1 MTRAATLLTA
11 ACLAALALPHPA
23 AAQDLATAIA
33 DARAHSPA
41 LEAAAADADA
51 AAARLA
57 QARAAAGPTASVEG
71 SIGTGR
77 LDPGGYFG
85 LTAQSVTPSAVQLVG
100 EYPLYAGGRISA
112 AIDQA
117 AAGSRAAT
125 LGKDMARQNLTL
137 ATVGAYAEVLTARD
151 LVASYGKLVDALG
164 EIVRHTGLR
173 YDVGDATS
181 SEVAQ
186 AKARRAEGQAGL
198 VQAQGRLTAALARL
212 ERLTG
217 KPVGDLAPLPP
228 RPEVPATLGEAVEA
242 AVAANVLLAQADAG
256 VDGAAAG
263 VRAAKATN
271 RPQLG
276 VFAEGAR
283 IRDQFFPDYR
293 ADSVTVGLRGRWTFF
308 DSGAGSARVREAQS
322 KLSASEARLRQARD
336 DVTAPASKCA
346 RAPARRSPSSMPNA
360 KRSPRPHGSPKR
372 RHRCRPRRGASACSA
387 VSNRPPPPLD
397 KRRHLTILV
406 LSNILSE
413 GMIAWTTFTAIPPP
427 R

>member
-1 MTRAATLLTA
+1 MKRAATLLTA

-71 SIGTGR
+71 SVGTGR

-85 LTAQSVTPSAVQLVG
+85 LTAQNVTPSAVQLVG

-217 KPVGDLAPLPP
+217 KPVGDLAPCP
-228 RPEVPATLGEAVEA
+228 
-242 AVAANVLLAQADAG
+242 
-256 VDGAAAG
+256 
-263 VRAAKATN
+263 
-271 RPQLG
+271 
-276 VFAEGAR
+276 
-283 IRDQFFPDYR
+283 
-293 ADSVTVGLRGRWTFF
+293 
-308 DSGAGSARVREAQS
+308 
-322 KLSASEARLRQARD
+322 
-336 DVTAPASKCA
+336 
-346 RAPARRSPSSMPNA
+346 RAPRFPRRLA
-360 KRSPRPHGSPKR
+360 KRSRPPSPRMSCSR
-372 RHRCRPRRGASACSA
+372 RPMPASTAPPRGYAPPRRPTARSSASLPRARGSATNFSPTIAPIASPSGCAGAGPSSTAARAARASARR
-387 VSNRPPPPLD
+387 NRNSRPA
-397 KRRHLTILV
+397 KRGCVRR
-406 LSNILSE
+406 
-413 GMIAWTTFTAIPPP
+413 ATTSP
-427 R
+427 RR

>member
-1 MTRAATLLTA
+1 M
-11 ACLAALALPHPA
+11 
-23 AAQDLATAIA
+23 
-33 DARAHSPA
+33 
-41 LEAAAADADA
+41 
-51 AAARLA
+51 
-57 QARAAAGPTASVEG
+57 
-71 SIGTGR
+71 
-77 LDPGGYFG
+77 
-85 LTAQSVTPSAVQLVG
+85 
-100 EYPLYAGGRISA
+100 
-112 AIDQA
+112 
-117 AAGSRAAT
+117 
-125 LGKDMARQNLTL
+125 
-137 ATVGAYAEVLTARD
+137 LTARD

-322 KLSASEARLRQARD
+322 DPTGSRPQAGGDPRPPAARRARCRTRSD
-336 DVTAPASKCA
+336 RRDRT
-346 RAPARRSPSSMPNA
+346 ARRSA
-360 KRSPRPHGSPKR
+360 GIGAD
-372 RHRCRPRRGASACSA
+372 RGVA
-387 VSNRPPPPLD
+387 PPPAL
-397 KRRHLTILV
+397 RYRIGLLLH
-406 LSNILSE
+406 
-413 GMIAWTTFTAIPPP
+413 WTNGVTSLY
-427 R
+427 

>member
-41 LEAAAADADA
+41 LEA
-51 AAARLA
+51 
-57 QARAAAGPTASVEG
+57 AAAGPTASVEG

-322 KLSASEARLRQARD
+322 KLSASEARLRQARED
-336 DVTAPASKCA
+336 ALA
-346 RAPARRSPSSMPNA
+346 RAEKAQLAFTTLETKVAGLDAGEEGLDAEHEQAAAALDEVEEAFHRMERGEVIRS
-360 KRSPRPHGSPKR
+360 
-372 RHRCRPRRGASACSA
+372 
-387 VSNRPPPPLD
+387 VV
-397 KRRHLTILV
+397 V
-406 LSNILSE
+406 L
-413 GMIAWTTFTAIPPP
+413 
-427 R
+427 

>member
-100 EYPLYAGGRISA
+100 EYPLYAGGGISA

-198 VQAQGRLTAALARL
+198 VQAQGRLTTALARL

-228 RPEVPATLGEAVEA
+228 RPDVPATLGEAVEA

-336 DVTAPASKCA
+336 DVTQAVIEAWSGLDSAERALDAA
-346 RAPARRSPSSMPNA
+346 RDGDAAAREALRGTRLEVRS
-360 KRSPRPHGSPKR
+360 
-372 RHRCRPRRGASACSA
+372 GA
-387 VSNRPPPPLD
+387 RPPLAELD
-397 KRRHLTILV
+397 AER
-406 LSNILSE
+406 E
-413 GMIAWTTFTAIPPP
+413 AIAATARLAEAQASVQTAAWRLRLLCGIE
-427 R
+427 

>member
-1 MTRAATLLTA
+1 MLHSRCRILRRRKIWRPPSPTRARTR
-11 ACLAALALPHPA
+11 P
-23 AAQDLATAIA
+23 
-33 DARAHSPA
+33 RSK
-41 LEAAAADADA
+41 
-51 AAARLA
+51 RLA

-336 DVTAPASKCA
+336 DVTQAVIEAWSGLDSAERALDAA
-346 RAPARRSPSSMPNA
+346 RDGDAAAREALRGTSLEVRS
-360 KRSPRPHGSPKR
+360 
-372 RHRCRPRRGASACSA
+372 GA
-387 VSNRPPPPLD
+387 RPPLAELD
-397 KRRHLTILV
+397 AER
-406 LSNILSE
+406 E
-413 GMIAWTTFTAIPPP
+413 AIAATARLAEAQASVQTAAWRLRLLCGIE
-427 R
+427 

>member
-11 ACLAALALPHPA
+11 ACLAAL
-23 AAQDLATAIA
+23 T
-33 DARAHSPA
+33 RRKVE
-41 LEAAAADADA
+41 EAAAKA
-51 AAARLA
+51 ATER

-336 DVTAPASKCA
+336 DVTQAVIEAWSGLDSAERALDAA
-346 RAPARRSPSSMPNA
+346 RDGDAAAREALRGTRLEVRS
-360 KRSPRPHGSPKR
+360 
-372 RHRCRPRRGASACSA
+372 GA
-387 VSNRPPPPLD
+387 RPPLAELD
-397 KRRHLTILV
+397 AER
-406 LSNILSE
+406 E
-413 GMIAWTTFTAIPPP
+413 AIAATARLAEAQASVQTAAWRLRLLCGIE
-427 R
+427 

>member
-1 MTRAATLLTA
+1 MPMPPPRGL
-11 ACLAALALPHPA
+11 H
-23 AAQDLATAIA
+23 
-33 DARAHSPA
+33 R
-41 LEAAAADADA
+41 
-51 AAARLA
+51 
-57 QARAAAGPTASVEG
+57 
-71 SIGTGR
+71 R

-228 RPEVPATLGEAVEA
+228 RPEVPATLGEAVE
-242 AVAANVLLAQADAG
+242 
-256 VDGAAAG
+256 

-336 DVTAPASKCA
+336 DVTQAVIEAWSGLDSAERALDAEREAIAATARLAEAQASVQTA
-346 RAPARRSPSSMPNA
+346 
-360 KRSPRPHGSPKR
+360 
-372 RHRCRPRRGASACSA
+372 
-387 VSNRPPPPLD
+387 
-397 KRRHLTILV
+397 
-406 LSNILSE
+406 
-413 GMIAWTTFTAIPPP
+413 AWRLRLLCGIE
-427 R
+427 

>member
-11 ACLAALALPHPA
+11 ACLAALSVGTDNVD
-23 AAQDLATAIA
+23 DLEGWIA
-33 DARAHSPA
+33 HRC
-41 LEAAAADADA
+41 
-51 AAARLA
+51 A

-336 DVTAPASKCA
+336 DVTQAVIEAWSGLDSAERALDAA
-346 RAPARRSPSSMPNA
+346 RDGDAAAREALRGTRLEVRS
-360 KRSPRPHGSPKR
+360 
-372 RHRCRPRRGASACSA
+372 GA
-387 VSNRPPPPLD
+387 RPPLAELD
-397 KRRHLTILV
+397 AER
-406 LSNILSE
+406 E
-413 GMIAWTTFTAIPPP
+413 AIAATARLAEAQASVQTAAWRLRLLCGIE
-427 R
+427 